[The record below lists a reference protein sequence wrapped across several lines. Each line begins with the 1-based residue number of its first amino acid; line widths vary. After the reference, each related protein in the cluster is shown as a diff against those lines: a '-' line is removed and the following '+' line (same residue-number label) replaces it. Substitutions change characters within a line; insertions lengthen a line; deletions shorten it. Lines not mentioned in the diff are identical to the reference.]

1 MDDEQVWS
9 DFLEF
14 VGRAPAA
21 RHPGLLFD
29 GLRLDL
35 IERGVPD
42 DVAAARMGRVIEMSR
57 QRSDWAGPMFDRIYL
72 TDQPEFRLEPNEFVE
87 RMTVDRAPGTAL
99 DVAMG
104 QGRNAVHLARRG
116 WRVTGFD
123 LSAAGLAQANAA
135 AVEHGVAVETVLA
148 SAEEFAFGSSRWDL
162 IVMTYAVV
170 PVTSAGFAAT
180 IADALRPGGLV
191 VIESFAAGQGPT
203 RRPVDLDPTLLRT
216 AYGGL
221 HEVAFEVETA
231 VADWTLVPEP
241 IVRLAAQRPG

>member
-1 MDDEQVWS
+1 MGDEQLWS
-9 DFLEF
+9 EFLDF

-29 GLRLDL
+29 GFRADL
-35 IERGVPD
+35 VERGVAA
-42 DVAAARMGRVIEMSR
+42 DVAAAQMAEVIAMSR
-57 QRSDWAGPMFDRIYL
+57 QRNDWAGPMFDRIYE

-116 WRVTGFD
+116 WQVTGFD

-135 AVEHGVAVETVLA
+135 AGEHGVAIETVLT
-148 SAEEFAFGSSRWDL
+148 SAEQFVFGISSWDL

-170 PVTSAGFAAT
+170 PITSPAFAAT
-180 IADALRPGGLV
+180 IANALRPGGLV
-191 VIESFAAGQGPT
+191 VIESFAVLDGPP
-203 RRPVDLDPTLLRT
+203 RRPVDLDPALLRI
-216 AYGGL
+216 AYAELLEG
-221 HEVAFEVETA
+221 AFEHETA

-241 IVRLAAQRPG
+241 VVRLAAQRPA